1 MLPMQILENFFC
13 DGASNPYFGHSV
25 RTGNYLVSMFE
36 VVRTS
41 KHLSQLFKQYTFD
54 TVALAGL
61 LHDIGKIEIPQSLL
75 TKNGALTKE
84 EWETMRQH
92 SAYGGRTLN
101 QFQVCSKI
109 LRIWPNAQVNSLAD
123 TAIYHHERV
132 DGKGYP
138 FGVSKHIPPLAK
150 LCAVADTFDAITSDR
165 PYRKGASVN
174 DALEIIKA
182 SAGTQLDQEIVDVL
196 LSNPK
201 WAMPMA
207 VCEQYVEKGESAF
220 GNHQEAAF
228 IGNTQAYMQCGDRG
242 VFCNTAR

>member
-1 MLPMQILENFFC
+1 MLPVQILENFFC

-25 RTGNYLVSMFE
+25 RTGNYLVAMFD
-36 VVRTS
+36 VVRDLS
-41 KHLSQLFKQYTFD
+41 RFSQLFKQYTLD

-61 LHDIGKIEIPQSLL
+61 LHDIGKIKIPQSLL

-165 PYRKGASVN
+165 PYRKGASVH
-174 DALEIIKA
+174 DAIEIIKA
-182 SAGTQLDQEIVDVL
+182 SAGTQLDREIVDVL
-196 LSNPK
+196 LKNLK
-201 WAMPMA
+201 WTMPMA
-207 VCEQYVEKGESAF
+207 VCEQYVEKGEIVF
-220 GNHQEAAF
+220 GNYQETAF
-228 IGNTQAYMQCGDRG
+228 VGNTQAYVQRG
-242 VFCNTAR
+242 NWSVSRNTAL

>member
-54 TVALAGL
+54 TVALSGL
-61 LHDIGKIEIPQSLL
+61 LHDIGKIEIPLALL

-92 SAYGGRTLN
+92 SMYGGRTLN
-101 QFQVCSKI
+101 HFQVCSVI
-109 LRIWPNAQVNSLAD
+109 RRIWPNVQVNYLAD
-123 TAIYHHERV
+123 TAIYHHERI

-138 FGVSKHIPPLAK
+138 FGVPKHISPLAK